1 MLRIPQP
8 NIAAARYAFRHS
20 WATIAQNHC
29 GASTEMVAFCLNH
42 SSAHKTTEGYI
53 RKDYKPID
61 VLNEKVIKY
70 LSYKNKIYYFRNL
83 LYFNGS
89 GTIFATKGLTYDYS
103 KGLRLCKAAR

>member
-1 MLRIPQP
+1 MGDVDKLRYKYTTHFGNYNTFCKIKFIFFVNLQHKY
-8 NIAAARYAFRHS
+8 NIQH
-20 WATIAQNHC
+20 
-29 GASTEMVAFCLNH
+29 
-42 SSAHKTTEGYI
+42 
-53 RKDYKPID
+53 
-61 VLNEKVIKY
+61 EKVIKY